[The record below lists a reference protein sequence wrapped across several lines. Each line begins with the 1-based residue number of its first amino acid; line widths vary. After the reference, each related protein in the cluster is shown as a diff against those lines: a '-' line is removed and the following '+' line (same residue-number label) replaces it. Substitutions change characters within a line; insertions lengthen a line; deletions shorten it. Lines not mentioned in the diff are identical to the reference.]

1 METQKLKVRGMRA
14 TLAIELQII
23 NPIGRAKRQNIII
36 IECIKLRLISDLE
49 KINEYGIELKKRQK
63 YGGRRLPSVMSGI
76 GTYRGF
82 V

>member
-49 KINEYGIELKKRQK
+49 KNKRI
-63 YGGRRLPSVMSGI
+63 RN
-76 GTYRGF
+76 
-82 V
+82 